1 MILVITVAISIVN
14 LAVYGI
20 NIKKIRQVEV
30 LKMKTAGE
38 RIDDMITISLNN
50 IKGLKQI
57 CCTDNY
63 ARNIL
68 LKNNE
73 KNDIGT
79 KFENQ
84 NYMDNALKHIA
95 SMDTLILRATIVNK
109 YGNIYCTDTSIPEEY
124 VKTIRNMTKE
134 WMLFEGKEDEYYY
147 GGLQGDNANILTF
160 LYPLHTYG
168 NTPIALLA
176 VDINYKTFQSILE
189 NAFYEDSGECFI
201 LTGEQELFHIGEDLY
216 QKEEKGYI
224 FDKSQKMMKENL
236 IVDTFQSKGK
246 NFYISSRQNMLSGW
260 KIIQVIPEEQVLIS
274 TKFGLIPDIYTHGY
288 KKDTSYKNAMREIQS
303 SLMNLETDYIDFY
316 FVHWPD
322 VNTPIDETMAALEEM
337 KRKGYIRYVGVSNFT
352 AEQIKE
358 AEQYIQ
364 IDVQQPLYS
373 MVDRGFE
380 DLMSWGYDRGID
392 SMTYGSMGA
401 GILSGKIRSVPSF
414 EKNDLRLNFYDVY
427 KEPKFSKIMELLK
440 VMDSIA
446 DGHNVPV
453 GQVALN
459 WSTQKEY
466 VGTALVGVRSIEHAD
481 ENCKTFD
488 WKLTEEEMK
497 ILDSKIE
504 ECAL

>member
-1 MILVITVAISIVN
+1 MKKRSFRSTFVSVILVITVAISIVN

-63 ARNIL
+63 AR
-68 LKNNE
+68 
-73 KNDIGT
+73 IGG
-79 KFENQ
+79 Q
-84 NYMDNALKHIA
+84 N
-95 SMDTLILRATIVNK
+95 
-109 YGNIYCTDTSIPEEY
+109 
-124 VKTIRNMTKE
+124 
-134 WMLFEGKEDEYYY
+134 
-147 GGLQGDNANILTF
+147 
-160 LYPLHTYG
+160 
-168 NTPIALLA
+168 
-176 VDINYKTFQSILE
+176 
-189 NAFYEDSGECFI
+189 
-201 LTGEQELFHIGEDLY
+201 
-216 QKEEKGYI
+216 
-224 FDKSQKMMKENL
+224 
-236 IVDTFQSKGK
+236 
-246 NFYISSRQNMLSGW
+246 
-260 KIIQVIPEEQVLIS
+260 
-274 TKFGLIPDIYTHGY
+274 
-288 KKDTSYKNAMREIQS
+288 
-303 SLMNLETDYIDFY
+303 
-316 FVHWPD
+316 
-322 VNTPIDETMAALEEM
+322 
-337 KRKGYIRYVGVSNFT
+337 
-352 AEQIKE
+352 
-358 AEQYIQ
+358 
-364 IDVQQPLYS
+364 
-373 MVDRGFE
+373 
-380 DLMSWGYDRGID
+380 
-392 SMTYGSMGA
+392 YGSMGA

>member
-1 MILVITVAISIVN
+1 MRYKKFKNAEIEVSQLAVGTWAIGGQNYGKVDKNEAICAIRRMIENGVN
-14 LAVYGI
+14 LIDTAPCYG
-20 NIKKIRQVEV
+20 NGTSEKIVGEV
-30 LKMKTAGE
+30 LKE
-38 RIDDMITISLNN
+38 
-50 IKGLKQI
+50 
-57 CCTDNY
+57 
-63 ARNIL
+63 
-68 LKNNE
+68 
-73 KNDIGT
+73 
-79 KFENQ
+79 
-84 NYMDNALKHIA
+84 
-95 SMDTLILRATIVNK
+95 
-109 YGNIYCTDTSIPEEY
+109 IP
-124 VKTIRNMTKE
+124 R
-134 WMLFEGKEDEYYY
+134 
-147 GGLQGDNANILTF
+147 
-160 LYPLHTYG
+160 
-168 NTPIALLA
+168 
-176 VDINYKTFQSILE
+176 
-189 NAFYEDSGECFI
+189 
-201 LTGEQELFHIGEDLY
+201 
-216 QKEEKGYI
+216 
-224 FDKSQKMMKENL
+224 
-236 IVDTFQSKGK
+236 
-246 NFYISSRQNMLSGW
+246 
-260 KIIQVIPEEQVLIS
+260 EQVLIS

-446 DGHNVPV
+446 DVHNVPV

>member
-1 MILVITVAISIVN
+1 MKKRSFRSTFVSVILVITVAISIVN

-260 KIIQVIPEEQVLIS
+260 KIIQVIPEERLFEEVDQKIKWNSIFLLRFVEQTGCDSLAIAVGNAHGPYVKTPNLDLERIYAIRKKVNIPLVLHGCSDIPEEQMKEAVNLGMS
-274 TKFGLIPDIYTHGY
+274 KFNIATEYFRTMYQSIEKRINNQEFEGNGVKLMYDI
-288 KKDTSYKNAMREIQS
+288 KEEM
-303 SLMNLETDYIDFY
+303 IDF
-316 FVHWPD
+316 V
-322 VNTPIDETMAALEEM
+322 IQ
-337 KRKGYIRYVGVSNFT
+337 KIRLLNPN
-352 AEQIKE
+352 K
-358 AEQYIQ
+358 
-364 IDVQQPLYS
+364 YS
-373 MVDRGFE
+373 M
-380 DLMSWGYDRGID
+380 
-392 SMTYGSMGA
+392 
-401 GILSGKIRSVPSF
+401 
-414 EKNDLRLNFYDVY
+414 
-427 KEPKFSKIMELLK
+427 
-440 VMDSIA
+440 
-446 DGHNVPV
+446 
-453 GQVALN
+453 
-459 WSTQKEY
+459 
-466 VGTALVGVRSIEHAD
+466 
-481 ENCKTFD
+481 
-488 WKLTEEEMK
+488 
-497 ILDSKIE
+497 
-504 ECAL
+504 